1 MDIAGL
7 SIAVLDQAFKLA
19 SYLHQV
25 ISDERH
31 FGGDANIL
39 RIRMDDE
46 QLRLRALQQLLFS
59 KSLAIQP
66 SGGRLFDAF
75 EVEWQFTILEM
86 LRQLRKQLSEYI
98 PVQIEYKLTRPQQVF
113 DPSTSVEV

>member
-1 MDIAGL
+1 MEIAGL
-7 SIAVLDQAFKLA
+7 SIAVLDEVFKLA
-19 SYLHQV
+19 SYLLQV

-31 FGGDANIL
+31 FGADANNL

-46 QLRLRALQQLLFS
+46 QLRLRALQQLLFT
-59 KSLAIQP
+59 KSPVLQH
-66 SGGRLFDAF
+66 SSGRLFDAF

-98 PVQIEYKLTRPQQVF
+98 PLQIEYK
-113 DPSTSVEV
+113 